1 MKCFQSWR
9 WLVVVGLNALS
20 WAGQA
25 PAAPAMPVIQVGRIG
40 IIASLGDHIEFTR
53 VGFTVFDTKTED
65 LPITGWGLD
74 DLVVRDA
81 TALLSPKF
89 QISPVLYDKSS
100 FLPAD
105 MKWPNPR
112 NPKLE
117 PLIRALPHEDVD
129 AYLVVRRTAFAFAE
143 QYNEGLSAT
152 KWKPKILTSPSQVC
166 ATFEVDLVQA
176 GSGTILSSGV
186 SPFTCTHFAH
196 DDLADSPDKMT
207 SAQTQALHQRV
218 EALILRELSRSLSKM
233 GLITPNV

>member
-1 MKCFQSWR
+1 
-9 WLVVVGLNALS
+9 VAGLMALS
-20 WAGQA
+20 WAGQT
-25 PAAPAMPVIQVGRIG
+25 PASPAKPVIQVGRIG
-40 IIASLGDHIEFTR
+40 IIVSLGDHIEFIR
-53 VGFTVFDTKTED
+53 VGLTVFDTKTEG

-81 TALLSPKF
+81 AALLSPKI
-89 QISPVLYDKSS
+89 QIAPVLYDKSS

-105 MKWPNPR
+105 LKWPNPR

-117 PLIRALPHEDVD
+117 PLIRALPNEDVD
-129 AYLVVRRTAFAFAE
+129 AYLVVRRTAFAFAG

-152 KWKPKILTSPSQVC
+152 KWKSKILTSPSQVC

-176 GSGTILSSGV
+176 GSGTILTSGV

-196 DDLADSPDKMT
+196 DELADSPDNMT
-207 SAQTQALHQRV
+207 STQTQALHQLV

-233 GLITPNV
+233 GLTAPNV